1 MPGFM
6 DSDTIA
12 AISTPAGEA
21 GIGIVRLSGPG
32 AVGIANEIFQSPKG
46 KKPSTSHRVLYGL
59 IRDPE
64 SGADVDE
71 VLLTVMRAPHTYT
84 REDVVEINCHGGMVP
99 MKRVLE
105 LALRYGARLAEP
117 GEFTKRAFLNGRID
131 LSQAEAALDLIRAKT
146 EAAEKIALEQ
156 LRGALSD
163 EVNSLREKLIDVC
176 ANVEAHLD
184 FPEEEIEPR
193 TLEEIKKEISGAGKR
208 ISALSESFNKGRFFR
223 EGLKTAIVGRP
234 NVGKS
239 SLLNA
244 LLGSERAIVTEA
256 PGTTRDTIEEH
267 LNINGLPLRVV
278 DTAGIREA
286 HGMAEKEGVRR
297 SLQALEDADLVLGVL
312 DGSAPLHEEDHEL
325 LEKLRDKNS
334 IIVVNKKDL
343 GTVESISDSEFGVRS
358 KIALSARTGD
368 GLDELKRTI
377 YESALASGGSGTEGV
392 VVTNLRHKL
401 SLDAA
406 GEGLRNALASLNRNP
421 LEITAVELR
430 ASLDSLGEIVGEV
443 TTEDI
448 LNRIFENFCIG
459 K

>member
-1 MPGFM
+1 MTEFM

-12 AISTPAGEA
+12 AISTPAGES
-21 GIGIVRLSGPG
+21 GIGIVRMSGPT
-32 AVGIANEIFQSPKG
+32 AVGIANEIFRSPGG
-46 KKPSTSHRVLYGL
+46 KKSEASHRVSYGF

-64 SGADVDE
+64 TGADVDE
-71 VLLTVMRAPHTYT
+71 VLLTVMRSPRTYT
-84 REDVVEINCHGGMVP
+84 REDVVEINCHGGLVP
-99 MKRVLE
+99 MRRVLE
-105 LALRYGARLAEP
+105 LALRHGARLAEP

-156 LRGALSD
+156 LRGALSGK
-163 EVNSLREKLIDVC
+163 VNHLREKLINVC

-184 FPEEEIEPR
+184 FPEEEIEPS
-193 TLEEIKKEISGAGKR
+193 TLDEIKTEISGAEKI
-208 ISALSESFNKGRFFR
+208 ISELSYSFNEGRFFR

-244 LLGSERAIVTEA
+244 LLGSDRAIVTEA
-256 PGTTRDTIEEH
+256 PGTTRDTIEEYI
-267 LNINGLPLRVV
+267 NIDGLPVKIV

-297 SLQALEDADLVLGVL
+297 SLKALEDADLVLGVL
-312 DGSAPLHEEDHEL
+312 DGSMPLHEEDQVVL
-325 LEKLRDKNS
+325 DKLRAKES
-334 IIVVNKKDL
+334 IIVINKKDL
-343 GTVESISDSEFGVRS
+343 GIEESVRDSEFEGKR
-358 KIALSARTGD
+358 IELSAKTGD
-368 GLDELKRTI
+368 GLEGLKQTI
-377 YESALASGGSGTEGV
+377 YESALASGGTMSGGV
-392 VVTNLRHKL
+392 VVTNIRHKL

-406 GEGLRNALASLNRNP
+406 GEGLRNALTSLDTQP

-430 ASLDSLGEIVGEV
+430 AALENLGEIVGVV

-448 LNRIFENFCIG
+448 LQRIFEDFCIG

>member
-1 MPGFM
+1 MSGFM

-21 GIGIVRLSGPG
+21 GIGIVRISGPG
-32 AVGIANEIFQSPKG
+32 VVGIISEIFRSPKG
-46 KKPSTSHRVLYGL
+46 KRLDASHRIYYGF
-59 IRDPE
+59 IHDPE
-64 SGADVDE
+64 TGTDVDE
-71 VLLTVMRAPHTYT
+71 VLLTVMRAPRTYT

-99 MKRVLE
+99 IRRVLE
-105 LALRYGARLAEP
+105 LTLKHGARLAEP

-146 EAAEKIALEQ
+146 EAAEKIALDQ
-156 LRGALSD
+156 LRGVLS
-163 EVNSLREKLIDVC
+163 EKVNGLREGLINVC

-184 FPEEEIEPR
+184 FPEEEIEPHA
-193 TLEEIKKEISGAGKR
+193 LDEIKTEISGAEEMTN
-208 ISALSESFNKGRFFR
+208 ALSQSFDEGRLFR
-223 EGLKTAIVGRP
+223 EGLKAAIVGRP

-267 LNINGLPLRVV
+267 ISISGLPLKVV
-278 DTAGIREA
+278 DTAGIRET

-297 SLQALEDADLVLGVL
+297 SLRALDDADLVLGVL
-312 DGSAPLHEEDHEL
+312 DGSMPLHEEDQVV
-325 LEKLRDKNS
+325 LEKLKDKDS
-334 IIVVNKKDL
+334 IIVINKKDL
-343 GTVESISDSEFGVRS
+343 GTLESIRDLEFRGR
-358 KIALSARTGD
+358 KIELSAKTGE
-368 GLDELKRTI
+368 GLEGLKQII
-377 YESALASGGSGTEGV
+377 YDSALASGGALTEGV

-406 GEGLRNALASLNRNP
+406 REGLRGAIASMDNQP

-430 ASLDSLGEIVGEV
+430 SALDSLGEIVGVV
-443 TTEDI
+443 TTDDI
-448 LNRIFENFCIG
+448 LNRIFEDFCIG

>member
-1 MPGFM
+1 MQAFM
-6 DSDTIA
+6 DDDTIA
-12 AISTPAGEA
+12 AISTPAGEG

-32 AVGIANEIFQSPKG
+32 AVGIANEIFRSPKG
-46 KKPSTSHRVLYGL
+46 KKPVASHRVLYGF

-64 SGADVDE
+64 TGADVDE
-71 VLLTVMRAPHTYT
+71 VLLTVMLAPRTYT

-99 MKRVLE
+99 MRRVLE
-105 LALRYGARLAEP
+105 LTLRQGARLAEP
-117 GEFTKRAFLNGRID
+117 GEFTKRAFLNGRVD
-131 LSQAEAALDLIRAKT
+131 LSQAEAALDLIRART
-146 EAAEKIALEQ
+146 EAAEKMALEQ
-156 LRGALSD
+156 LRGALSQ
-163 EVNSLREKLIDVC
+163 EVNRLREKLINVC

-193 TLEEIKKEISGAGKR
+193 TLDEITNEVSGAEKR
-208 ISALSESFNKGRFFR
+208 ISALSESFNEGRFFR

-244 LLGSERAIVTEA
+244 MLGSERAIVAEA
-256 PGTTRDTIEEH
+256 PGTTRDTIEEN
-267 LNINGLPLRVV
+267 LNITGLPLRVV

-286 HGMAEKEGVRR
+286 HGMAEQEGVRR

-312 DGSAPLHEEDHEL
+312 DGSVPLHEEDHVV
-325 LEKLRDKNS
+325 LEKLKDKNS

-343 GTVESISDSEFGVRS
+343 FKGGAPVWRAEKGSV
-358 KIALSARTGD
+358 ALSAKTGD
-368 GLDELKRTI
+368 GLDDLKRAI
-377 YESALASGGSGTEGV
+377 YESAVTAGGAGAEGV

-406 GEGLRNALASLNRNP
+406 GEGLRNALASMEREP
-421 LEITAVELR
+421 LEITAIELR
-430 ASLDSLGEIVGEV
+430 AALDSLGEIVGAV

-448 LNRIFENFCIG
+448 LKRIFEDFCIG

>member
-1 MPGFM
+1 MPEFT

-21 GIGIVRLSGPG
+21 GIGIIRISGPG
-32 AVGIANEIFQSPKG
+32 AVDIANEIFRSPKG
-46 KKPSTSHRVLYGL
+46 KKPEASHKLIYGF

-64 SGADVDE
+64 TGTDIDE
-71 VLLTVMRAPHTYT
+71 VLLTVMRAPRTYT

-99 MKRVLE
+99 MRRVLE
-105 LALRYGARLAEP
+105 LVIRHGARLAEP

-131 LSQAEAALDLIRAKT
+131 LSQAEAAIDLIRAKT

-156 LRGALSD
+156 LRGALS
-163 EVNSLREKLIDVC
+163 ERVNSLREKLINVC

-193 TLEEIKKEISGAGKR
+193 TLDEIKTAISGAEKI
-208 ISALSESFNKGRFFR
+208 ISALSESFNEGRFFR

-267 LNINGLPLRVV
+267 LNIEGLPLKIV

-297 SLQALEDADLVLGVL
+297 SLKALEDADLVLGVL
-312 DGSAPLHEEDHEL
+312 DGSVPLHEEDHVVL
-325 LEKLRDKNS
+325 DKLKDKDS
-334 IIVVNKKDL
+334 IIVINKKDL
-343 GTVESISDSEFGVRS
+343 GRAESVRNSEFGGRKVE
-358 KIALSARTGD
+358 LSARTGE
-368 GLDELKRTI
+368 GLDELKQI
-377 YESALASGGSGTEGV
+377 IFESALTSGGTVTEGV

-406 GEGLRNALASLNRNP
+406 GENLISALASMESQP

-430 ASLDSLGEIVGEV
+430 AALDSLGEIVGAV
-443 TTEDI
+443 TTDEL
-448 LNRIFENFCIG
+448 LNRIFEDFCIG